1 MKKFF
6 TKAALAA
13 GFAALSMSSATAA
26 TPDTFYVLGEV
37 NGQTWM
43 YNSGTLMKKDGDKF
57 TVAVRTNKTDSYF
70 SFCKN
75 LSSVSWDDL
84 NVPGNRWGAEND
96 GTAAVLNSPLKV
108 TDANAN
114 AYAFKISEQGTYT
127 FTVDFSNPS
136 NVTLTVTEG
145 GTPDPVTPPDPV
157 EITEPDKLYL
167 LGDIPGHHWEANYGV
182 EMTKKGHVFTGTAD
196 IETAYENDYGF
207 FSFCTVL
214 GSASDDWNAGV
225 NTGNRFGPTVQEEV
239 TPGNEYVFTQYTA
252 NENASSCGSWKIL
265 PGRYEFTVD
274 FENHKVSVEKAG
286 GDNPAIPENLYV
298 LGDLEGHQWEA
309 NYGAEL
315 TKGGNS
321 FSGSFTLVAADSQTI
336 GWFSLCT
343 VLGDAADAWD
353 TGVNTGNRF
362 GPAEANT
369 DVEFDKG
376 MPFTLYAAGVNASAC
391 SSWQAAPGEYNIVVN
406 FTDNTITVSKKTG
419 VEAIETE
426 ESDAVYY
433 NLQGVRVASPERGV
447 YIRVAGGK
455 ASKVLLK

>member
-1 MKKFF
+1 MKTIF

-13 GFAALSMSSATAA
+13 GFVALSMSSATAA

-43 YNSGTLMKKDGDKF
+43 YNSGIRMNKDGDKF
-57 TVAVRTNKTDSYF
+57 TIAVRTNKTDSYF

-84 NVPGNRWGAEND
+84 NVQGNRWGAEND

-145 GTPDPVTPPDPV
+145 GTPDPVIPPDPV

-182 EMTKKGHVFTGTAD
+182 EMTKNGHVFTGTAD
-196 IETAYENDYGF
+196 IETAFENDYGF

-214 GSASDDWNAGV
+214 G
-225 NTGNRFGPTVQEEV
+225 
-239 TPGNEYVFTQYTA
+239 
-252 NENASSCGSWKIL
+252 
-265 PGRYEFTVD
+265 
-274 FENHKVSVEKAG
+274 
-286 GDNPAIPENLYV
+286 
-298 LGDLEGHQWEA
+298 
-309 NYGAEL
+309 
-315 TKGGNS
+315 
-321 FSGSFTLVAADSQTI
+321 
-336 GWFSLCT
+336 
-343 VLGDAADAWD
+343 DAADAWD
-353 TGVNTGNRF
+353 AGVNTGNRF
-362 GPAEANT
+362 GPAEANS
-369 DVEFDKG
+369 DVEFDTG

-391 SSWQAAPGEYNIVVN
+391 TSWRVAPGEYNIVVN

-433 NLQGVRVASPERGV
+433 NLQGVRAASPGRGV
-447 YIRVAGGK
+447 YIRVAGSK
-455 ASKVLLK
+455 ASKVFVK